1 MIKTPAKKAR
11 KATKKLIAAEKQL
24 VAKILHE
31 LIGLRRPDG
40 YDENDVDDENVSIQ
54 IKFKLI

>member
-1 MIKTPAKKAR
+1 MIKMIKTPAI
-11 KATKKLIAAEKQL
+11 KATTKLKAAEKQL

-31 LIGLRRPDG
+31 LIALRRPDG